1 MIRPIVLVTAA
12 AASKE
17 LQELLRQAGTELV
30 FMQGTVDE
38 ASLLDEFSRQRISAV
53 ILRGPAPFT
62 RTVFDAAKELRVI
75 SKYGAGIDSV
85 DLESATAHG
94 VAVMVTVG
102 VNAGAVAEHA
112 LALMLALAR
121 ELPRFDRELRKG
133 VWKDPRYVV
142 RDFSDRTVGV
152 VGYGQIGQRTARL
165 AGACGAKVVVH
176 SRTRP
181 MLPPEIEWESSLDR
195 LLGRVDILS
204 LHCPLT
210 DETRGM
216 IGEKQFALMRPGAL
230 LINTARGKL
239 VDEPA
244 LVAALK
250 SGPLAGA
257 GLDTFATEPPDP
269 AGPLLSLPNVL
280 CTPHVAAYT
289 TDAGAQM
296 GTICARNIISYLRG
310 EIYDQRNL
318 MNPEVLDGV
327 NRESKPGNP
336 TINRG

>member
-1 MIRPIVLVTAA
+1 MIKPIVLVTAA

-17 LQELLRQAGTELV
+17 LQALLQDAGMEVV
-30 FMQGTVDE
+30 FMRGEVDE
-38 ASLLDEFSRQRISAV
+38 ASLLTEFSRQRIAAV

-62 RTVFDAAKELRVI
+62 EAVFERAKDLRII

-85 DLESATAHG
+85 DLASATAHG
-94 VAVMVTVG
+94 VAVMVTEG
-102 VNAGAVAEHA
+102 ANAGAVAEHA

-121 ELPRFDRELRKG
+121 ELPRFDRELRQG
-133 VWKDPRYVV
+133 IWKDPHHVV
-142 RDFSDRTVGV
+142 RDFSARTIGII
-152 VGYGQIGQRTARL
+152 GYGQIGQRTAQL
-165 AGACGAKVVVH
+165 AVACGATVVVH
-176 SRTRP
+176 SRTRIA
-181 MLPPEIEWESSLDR
+181 LPPEMDWEPTLER
-195 LLGRVDILS
+195 LLGRADIVS

-210 DETRGM
+210 DETRGL
-216 IGEKQFALMRPGAL
+216 IGERQFALMKPGAI

-250 SGPLAGA
+250 SGRLAAA

-269 AGPLLSLPNVL
+269 AGSLLSLPNVL

-289 TDAGAQM
+289 TDAGALM

-310 EIYDQRNL
+310 EVYDRGNFINAEGL
-318 MNPEVLDGV
+318 AGV
-327 NRESKPGNP
+327 SRES
-336 TINRG
+336 

>member
-1 MIRPIVLVTAA
+1 MTRPVVLVTAA

-17 LQELLRQAGTELV
+17 LQELLQDAGMDVV
-30 FMQGTVDE
+30 FMRGEVDE
-38 ASLLDEFSRQRISAV
+38 ASLLSEFSRQPVSAV

-62 RTVFDAAKELRVI
+62 RAVFDAARDLRII

-94 VAVMVTVG
+94 VAVMVTEG
-102 VNAGAVAEHA
+102 ANAGAVAEHA

-121 ELPRFDRELRKG
+121 ELPRFDRDLRRG
-133 VWKDPRYVV
+133 IWKDPHHVV
-142 RDFSDRTVGV
+142 RDFSARTVGI
-152 VGYGQIGQRTARL
+152 VGYGQIGQQAARL
-165 AGACGAKVVVH
+165 ASACGAKVVVH
-176 SRTRP
+176 SRTRVK
-181 MLPPEIEWESSLDR
+181 LPPGMDWESGLER
-195 LLGRVDILS
+195 LLERADILS

-210 DETRGM
+210 DRTRGM
-216 IGEKQFALMRPGAL
+216 IGERQFALMKPGAI

-239 VDEPA
+239 VDESA
-244 LVAALK
+244 LIAALK
-250 SGPLAGA
+250 SGRLAAA

-289 TDAGAQM
+289 SEAGALM

-310 EIYDQRNL
+310 QIYDRQNL
-318 MNPEVLDGV
+318 INAEALSVV
-327 NRESKPGNP
+327 NHKS
-336 TINRG
+336 